1 MRRTVLLVATMAIV
15 AVLAGGMASADPV
28 NSKNAEIIPI
38 TCDNGQSY
46 RVVVTG
52 GNPAHIVG
60 STGNFIPV
68 KFTFTATDPL
78 TGEVLFEG
86 TDTVGK
92 GKKRGLQED
101 LITCKAGPFTEFD
114 PELGR
119 EVTFTV
125 TVEGF
130 LTPRR
135 G

>member
-1 MRRTVLLVATMAIV
+1 MRRAVLLATATAIV
-15 AVLAGGMASADPV
+15 AVLAVGIASADPV

-46 RVVVTG
+46 RVVVTS

-68 KFTFTATDPL
+68 QFTFTAIDPD
-78 TGEVLFEG
+78 TGEVLFEE

-92 GKKRGLQED
+92 GKKRGLKED

-114 PELGR
+114 PEIGQ
-119 EVTFTV
+119 EVTFTI
-125 TVEGF
+125 TVKGF

>member
-1 MRRTVLLVATMAIV
+1 MKRALLLAATMAIA
-15 AVLAGGMASADPV
+15 AVLAAGVAFADPV

-46 RVVVTG
+46 RVVVTSG
-52 GNPAHIVG
+52 IPAHIVG

-68 KFTFTATDPL
+68 QFTFTAIDPD
-78 TGEVLFEG
+78 TGEVLFEETG
-86 TDTVGK
+86 TVGK

-114 PELGR
+114 PELGQ

-125 TVEGF
+125 TVKGF